1 VLKLSQAIVAWTPPE
16 KVALRDPLTL
26 LQAGWTDLV
35 GGEVAA
41 NSAPVRLADGT
52 LVIVTRSSAWSH
64 QLSFLADRVLGAVA
78 VRLPGAGIERLRFRV
93 GVLPKRNAPRAGG
106 GASASRV
113 RLPGEPVPSA
123 SPQEALAQFARHV
136 EAAARTRRSAG
147 WKACDT
153 CGALIDPSQRASCA
167 TCDAASSE
175 ARALATAR
183 LLFEAPWL
191 GFSGTAHLVDGLSEK
206 EYERIRS
213 RLLRRWWGM
222 LERARVAGRLSRGG
236 RERLVASSYVL
247 LHSKLPP
254 EEIMPATVR
263 NVLGD
268 ELYELLYAGSP
279 LATASGARKQNER
292 KG

>member
-1 VLKLSQAIVAWTPPE
+1 MLKLSQAIVAWAPSE

-26 LQAGWTDLV
+26 LQAGWTDIV
-35 GGEVAA
+35 GDEVAA
-41 NSAPVRLADGT
+41 NSAPVRAADGT

-64 QLSFLADRVLGAVA
+64 QLSFLGDRILTAVA
-78 VRLPGAGIERLRFRV
+78 ARLPGAGVERLRFRV
-93 GVLPKRNAPRAGG
+93 GVLPKRYAPRA
-106 GASASRV
+106 ARPVANPM

-123 SPQEALAQFARHV
+123 NAQEALAQFARHV
-136 EAAARTRRSAG
+136 KDASQTKRSAG
-147 WKACDT
+147 WKACAS
-153 CGALIDPSQRASCA
+153 CGVLIDPSQRASCA
-167 TCDAASSE
+167 ACDAARSE
-175 ARALATAR
+175 ERALATAR

-191 GFSGTAHLVDGLSEK
+191 GFSGTAQLVDGLQQK

-213 RLLRRWWGM
+213 RLLKRWWGM

-268 ELYELLYAGSP
+268 ELHELLFAGSP
-279 LATASGARKQNER
+279 LAMASSVRTQNER

>member
-1 VLKLSQAIVAWTPPE
+1 MLKLSQAIVAWTAPE

-26 LQAGWTDLV
+26 LQAGWTDIV
-35 GGEVAA
+35 GDEVAA
-41 NSAPVRLADGT
+41 NSAPVRVADGT

-78 VRLPGAGIERLRFRV
+78 ARLPGAGVERLRFRV
-93 GVLPKRNAPRAGG
+93 GVLPKRNAPRA
-106 GASASRV
+106 ARSMADPV

-123 SPQEALAQFARHV
+123 NAQEALAQFARHV
-136 EAAARTRRSAG
+136 EDATRTKRSAG
-147 WKACDT
+147 WIACDS
-153 CGALIDPSQRASCA
+153 CGALIGQCQKASCA
-167 TCDAASSE
+167 ACDAAASE
-175 ARALATAR
+175 SRTLATAR

-191 GFSGTAHLVDGLSEK
+191 GFTGTAQLVDGLNKE

-213 RLLRRWWGM
+213 RLLKRWWGM

-263 NVLGD
+263 NLLGD
-268 ELYELLYAGSP
+268 ELHELLYAGSP
-279 LATASGARKQNER
+279 LATASGAGKQNER

>member
-1 VLKLSQAIVAWTPPE
+1 MLKLSQAIVAWTPPD
-16 KVALRDPLTL
+16 KVALQDPLTL

-41 NSAPVRLADGT
+41 NSAPVRVTDGT
-52 LVIVTRSSAWSH
+52 LVVVTRSSAWSH
-64 QLSFLADRVLGAVA
+64 QLSFLADRILGGVA
-78 VRLPGAGIERLRFRV
+78 ARLPGAGIERLRFRM
-93 GVLPKRNAPRAGG
+93 GVLPKRNAPRAA
-106 GASASRV
+106 GASDASV

-123 SPQEALAQFARHV
+123 SPEEALAQFARHV
-136 EAAARTRRSAG
+136 QAATRTKRSAG
-147 WKACDT
+147 WKACDI
-153 CGALIDPSQRASCA
+153 CGALIDPSQKASCA
-167 TCDAASSE
+167 TCDAAASE

-191 GFSGTAHLVDGLSEK
+191 GFSGTAQLVDGLNEK

-236 RERLVASSYVL
+236 REKLVASSYVL
-247 LHSKLPP
+247 LRSKLPP
-254 EEIMPATVR
+254 EDIMPATVR

>member
-1 VLKLSQAIVAWTPPE
+1 MLKLSQAIVGWAPAQ
-16 KVALRDPLTL
+16 KIALRDPLTL
-26 LQAGWTDLV
+26 LQAGWSDIV
-35 GGEVAA
+35 GAEVAT
-41 NSAPVRLADGT
+41 NSAPVRMTDGM

-78 VRLPGAGIERLRFRV
+78 ARLPGAGVERLRFRV
-93 GVLPKRNAPRAGG
+93 GVLPKRSAPRPAG
-106 GASASRV
+106 AAVNPV

-123 SPQEALAQFARHV
+123 NAQAALAQFARHV
-136 EAAARTRRSAG
+136 EAATQSKRSAG
-147 WKACDT
+147 WKACDA
-153 CGALIDPSQRASCA
+153 CGRLIEPSQKGSCA
-167 TCDAASSE
+167 TCDASRTE

-191 GFSGTAHLVDGLSEK
+191 GFTGTARLVDGLKEK

-213 RLLRRWWGM
+213 RLLKRWWGM
-222 LERARVAGRLSRGG
+222 LERARVAGHLSRDG

-247 LHSKLPP
+247 LRSKISP

-263 NVLGD
+263 NVLGE
-268 ELYELLYAGSP
+268 ELHELLYAGSS
-279 LATASGARKQNER
+279 LQMASGERKQHER